1 MYFKNGDTVLY
12 EIGKEDLTKKTQLGN
27 NATTFKY
34 YPVDY
39 VIVADESEGHELIG
53 VVKGVVQVCLER
65 GLKFDL
71 TSPKSGTPKP
81 AACKQETFINKCAN
95 TKKATMAEFQEA
107 KAVRYLDIQRY
118 KAASVAIM
126 GLPDLATVTYEAGCI
141 VCDCCNCV
149 LRRQQDF
156 LEQVSGIE
164 EAYSIYNREHG
175 TKHFCLFLPKFHPE
189 LNFIERIWGRMKWY
203 IRKHCDNK
211 FDTMVLHITASLSSE
226 NLPLAT
232 IRRFARTTF
241 AYLYAYKSGM
251 GIITAHNWVKRHR
264 SHRGH
269 SQQMDRTLE
278 IMLDGELEGLYYPRG
293 RPCQSQAP
301 AIVTGTVEADDD
313 ILEELRD
320 DIDGLPSFNHAPD
333 SFELLYDS
341 DLDLLLDDDVAGN
354 EE

>member
-1 MYFKNGDTVLY
+1 M
-12 EIGKEDLTKKTQLGN
+12 
-27 NATTFKY
+27 
-34 YPVDY
+34 
-39 VIVADESEGHELIG
+39 
-53 VVKGVVQVCLER
+53 
-65 GLKFDL
+65 
-71 TSPKSGTPKP
+71 
-81 AACKQETFINKCAN
+81 
-95 TKKATMAEFQEA
+95 
-107 KAVRYLDIQRY
+107 RYLDSQRY